1 MVGRQD
7 KRGLVDNHDQIV
19 NVYSQDQIV
28 KVDSRSFKKI
38 SLTDRMKKRLAA
50 ILLQL
55 YIVLN
60 TPATIEANVG
70 SGE

>member
-1 MVGRQD
+1 
-7 KRGLVDNHDQIV
+7 
-19 NVYSQDQIV
+19 
-28 KVDSRSFKKI
+28 
-38 SLTDRMKKRLAA
+38 MKKRLAA

-70 SGE
+70 SGEQEGDEASEHRSDGDLWPQDRDGEDNQGRAEVHRVKHCQPDH

>member
-1 MVGRQD
+1 M
-7 KRGLVDNHDQIV
+7 VDNHDQIV

>member
-1 MVGRQD
+1 MVDRQD

-28 KVDSRSFKKI
+28 KVDSQFSKDKFDRQNEKK
-38 SLTDRMKKRLAA
+38 LAA